1 MTILD
6 PYVLPADV
14 VIAPLA
20 QLAAELREQIRHEDG
35 DCAVTRPRLRT
46 PSSVVDA
53 RTASLLESFRSP
65 TTIVDAV
72 IAFGAA
78 EGVDPRELLD
88 DAFSVLGG
96 FVEEGVLVAAD
107 SELAQTI
114 ASTVEPGEAFARF
127 EVVQAIHV
135 IVDTEVY
142 LANAADGSPV
152 ALKIARPGSAERL
165 RAVLAHEAGVLASL
179 DGRVNP
185 RLLDQGTHEARP
197 YLAASWCAG
206 VDVYEAA
213 ADARRLG
220 EHDGPLALFELAER
234 LIAAYAHL
242 HGQGVIHGDV
252 HPRNVLV
259 DGHGEIAIIDYG
271 LAGRPATRG
280 SPPVLG
286 PRGGID
292 FFMEPEIAA
301 ARLARRVDPPLS
313 FAGEQYSLG
322 ALLYLLLSGTHTH
335 AFSLEHE
342 EMLRQ
347 LLEQPPLPFARHD
360 GADGHAAVERVLAR
374 TLEKDPARRY
384 GSTEELLRAF
394 RAATDDERERSG
406 ARSSARPAP
415 GPAERLLEDV
425 LARLA
430 PDGELL
436 AGGLAAPTAS
446 AMNGGAGFAYALL
459 RIAAAREDEELL
471 SLADL
476 WSAKATFAIGSHDA
490 FWSEQ
495 LEIVP
500 ETFGE
505 SSFYHYAAGVHG
517 VAALVAHGRCDEQSR
532 RSAVNGFVAAAREP
546 GAHVDVAF
554 GKAGQLLGCSLLLDA
569 LALDAESGL
578 LRPLGDGLRDGLW
591 QRLEAQP
598 PLAEGTE
605 LRSLGAAHGWAGY
618 LFALLRWSEVSS
630 TPPPEGVGERLE
642 QLAALGSPAGRGVCW
657 PLEAGGTAA
666 DSPLA
671 GSWCNGT
678 AGYVHLWTLA
688 HAMLGDERFAK
699 LAQQAAW
706 NAYESPPAGGGL
718 CCGFAGRAYS
728 LLCLY
733 RHTGEARWL
742 SRARLLADRA
752 ATSIQAAT
760 LRRDSLYKGDV
771 GVALLA
777 AELDAPERA
786 CMPLF
791 ASERWQTGL
800 PRAVAAR
807 RPTVNPIR
815 ALVPLDE

>member
-6 PYVLPADV
+6 PYILPSDV
-14 VIAPLA
+14 IIAPVA
-20 QLAAELREQIRHEDG
+20 QLAPELREQIGHEAG

-46 PSSVVDA
+46 SSSVVDA
-53 RTASLLESFRSP
+53 RTAALLESFRSP

-72 IAFGAA
+72 IAFGAE

-96 FVEEGVLVAAD
+96 FVNEGVLVSAD
-107 SELAQTI
+107 SELAQAI
-114 ASTVEPGEAFARF
+114 ASTLVAGEVVAGF
-127 EVVQAIHV
+127 EVVQAVHV

-142 LANAADGSPV
+142 LATAADGSRV
-152 ALKIARPGSAERL
+152 ALKLARPGSAERL
-165 RAVLAHEAGVLASL
+165 HAALAHEAGILASL

-185 RLLDQGTHEARP
+185 RLLELGAHDARP
-197 YLAASWCAG
+197 FLATSWCAG

-220 EHDGPLALFELAER
+220 ERDGPSALFELAER
-234 LIAAYAHL
+234 LIAAYAHV

-259 DGHGEIAIIDYG
+259 DGDGEITIIDYG
-271 LAGRPATRG
+271 LAGRAAASGAAPA
-280 SPPVLG
+280 LG
-286 PRGGID
+286 ARGGID
-292 FFMEPEIAA
+292 FFMEPEIAS
-301 ARLARRVDPPLS
+301 ARLARRPDPPLS

-322 ALLYLLLSGTHTH
+322 ALLYLLLTGAHTH

-342 EMLRQ
+342 QMLRQ
-347 LLEQPPLPFARHD
+347 LLEQPPLPFARH
-360 GADGHAAVERVLAR
+360 GAGDHVAVERALAR
-374 TLEKDPARRY
+374 ALEKDPTKRY
-384 GSTEELLRAF
+384 RSSDELLRSF
-394 RAATDDERERSG
+394 RAAAAGDRERVRATAP
-406 ARSSARPAP
+406 ARSEP
-415 GPAERLLEDV
+415 GPAGGLLEDV

-430 PDGELL
+430 LRGELL
-436 AGGLAAPTAS
+436 AGELAAPTAS

-459 RIAAAREDEELL
+459 RIAATREDEELL
-471 SLADL
+471 ALADL
-476 WSAKATFAIGSHDA
+476 WSAKATLAIVARDA

-505 SSFYHYAAGVHG
+505 SSFYHYTPGVHG
-517 VAALVAHGRCDEQSR
+517 VAALVAHGRCDEHSR
-532 RSAVNGFVAAAREP
+532 SSAVHGFIDAAREP

-554 GKAGQLLGCSLLLDA
+554 GKAGLLLGCSLLLDA
-569 LALDAESGL
+569 LPAVTEADL
-578 LRPLGDGLRDGLW
+578 LRPLGDALRDELR
-591 QRLEAQP
+591 QRLADQP
-598 PLAEGTE
+598 ALAECIE

-618 LFALLRWSEVSS
+618 LFALLRWSEASS
-630 TPPPEGVGERLE
+630 TPPPDGIGERLE
-642 QLAALGSPAGRGVCW
+642 QLAALGCPVGRGVGW
-657 PLEAGGTAA
+657 PLEVGAAAG

-671 GSWCNGT
+671 GSWCNGA

-688 HAMLGDERFAK
+688 HSLLGDERFAR

-706 NAYESPPAGGGL
+706 CVYESAPAGGDL

-733 RHTGEARWL
+733 QHTGEAQWL
-742 SRARLLADRA
+742 ARARLLADRA
-752 ATSIQAAT
+752 ATSIQSAS
-760 LRRDSLYKGDV
+760 LRRDSLYKGDI

-777 AELDAPERA
+777 AELDAPEYA

-791 ASERWQTGL
+791 ASERW
-800 PRAVAAR
+800 A
-807 RPTVNPIR
+807 
-815 ALVPLDE
+815 